1 MLSYSRRNFALML
14 GGMSLSHWVPASTL
28 ESSPISV
35 QSGRSLPIAVQRFHE
50 RFMRRAIKV
59 SAKNPAYPFGA
70 VIVNTSTG
78 EVLAEG
84 VNTDSKNPTWHGEID
99 AINAYIDKHGNTGWS
114 NVTLYST
121 GEPCAMC
128 MAAIVWT
135 GISRVVWASSIQAIR
150 NAGIGQIDIPAVEV
164 AERAREFYRPKA
176 LIGGVLT
183 DQTDLIFRNR
193 KK

>member
-121 GEPCAMC
+121 GSLAPCA
-128 MAAIVWT
+128 WLPSY
-135 GISRVVWASSIQAIR
+135 GLAS
-150 NAGIGQIDIPAVEV
+150 AGWFGLVQFKLFGM
-164 AERAREFYRPKA
+164 RASDK
-176 LIGGVLT
+176 
-183 DQTDLIFRNR
+183 LIFPRLRWR
-193 KK
+193 KGQESFIGPRR